1 MSGRNLRPYKNFKWI
16 VSDPAMLGGKPTI
29 RGTRLSVALLLA
41 CLADDM
47 TVEEIEDSYGPF
59 PREAIPE
66 ILKAASELL
75 DSPHVGASAIQ
86 CCHAAIGR
94 RLSVTLTNRVESKNK
109 KVIFSGAQKTGGDE
123 KISPNVSRRA
133 TIAACM
139 AGVRTSRPNFSAL

>member
-41 CLADDM
+41 CLADGM

-75 DSPHVGASAIQ
+75 DSPHV
-86 CCHAAIGR
+86 AA
-94 RLSVTLTNRVESKNK
+94 
-109 KVIFSGAQKTGGDE
+109 
-123 KISPNVSRRA
+123 
-133 TIAACM
+133 
-139 AGVRTSRPNFSAL
+139 

>member
-1 MSGRNLRPYKNFKWI
+1 MSGRDLRPYKYFKWI

-75 DSPHVGASAIQ
+75 DSPHV
-86 CCHAAIGR
+86 AA
-94 RLSVTLTNRVESKNK
+94 
-109 KVIFSGAQKTGGDE
+109 
-123 KISPNVSRRA
+123 
-133 TIAACM
+133 
-139 AGVRTSRPNFSAL
+139 